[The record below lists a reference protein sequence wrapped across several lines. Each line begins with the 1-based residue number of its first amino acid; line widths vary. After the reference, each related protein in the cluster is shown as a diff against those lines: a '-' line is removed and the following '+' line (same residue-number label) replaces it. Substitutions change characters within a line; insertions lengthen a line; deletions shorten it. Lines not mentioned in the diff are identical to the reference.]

1 MVQSYEALHA
11 IVQQAQSEYSEEHT
25 GASIAFEIPNDMPKG
40 ACALVNAANR
50 KKAVFILARFGD
62 EFKVGYALYEPDEL
76 SKLQPVHL
84 ADVNHDE
91 FDLTFVTRL
100 MNEYLLD

>member
-1 MVQSYEALHA
+1 MVNSYEALHA
-11 IVQQAQSEYSEEHT
+11 IVQQAQSEYSKEHT
-25 GASIAFEIPNDMPKG
+25 EASIAFEVPKDMPEG
-40 ACALVNAANR
+40 ACALVNMTNR

-62 EFKVGYALYEPDEL
+62 EYKVGYALYEPDEL

-91 FDLTFVTRL
+91 FDVSLVARL
-100 MNEYLLD
+100 MKEYLLD

>member
-1 MVQSYEALHA
+1 MVNSYEALHA
-11 IVQQAQSEYSEEHT
+11 IVQQALSDFADDHSE
-25 GASIAFEIPNDMPKG
+25 AAIAFEIPKDMPEG
-40 ACALVNAANR
+40 ACALANAVNR

-62 EFKVGYALYEPDEL
+62 EYKVGYALYEPDEL

-91 FDLTFVTRL
+91 FDAVFVIRL
-100 MNEYLLD
+100 IEDFLIE